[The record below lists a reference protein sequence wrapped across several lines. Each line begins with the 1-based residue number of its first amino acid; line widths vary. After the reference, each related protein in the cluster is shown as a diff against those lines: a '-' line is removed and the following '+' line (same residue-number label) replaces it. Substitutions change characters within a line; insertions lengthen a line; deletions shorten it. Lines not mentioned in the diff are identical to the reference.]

1 MRINEVLIESLDS
14 NNIKKIIRQFIK
26 FAKNE
31 LDITEQPKIKLY
43 STLQYSNEHQ
53 SFGGY
58 GNKVIHLAITNRHI
72 NDILR
77 SLAHELVHFKQDIN
91 NELTNISGETGS
103 DHENTANAQAGV
115 IMRKWGKLNP
125 GLFSHSTISDDD
137 A

>member
-1 MRINEVLIESLDS
+1 MRINELLMESLDS
-14 NNIKKIIRQFIK
+14 NQVKKIIRKFTA

-31 LDITEQPKIKLY
+31 LGISEQPKIKLY
-43 STLQYSNEHQ
+43 STLQYSNQHQ

-103 DHENTANAQAGV
+103 EHENNANAQAGI

-125 GLFSHSTISDDD
+125 ELFSRGILSDND